1 MRRGEPVAEP
11 RKAGPM
17 QDNMLT
23 AKTREGYDLPVI
35 DLTDPRF
42 AVPEDPA
49 AARALH
55 DAFVADERGRRFI
68 PSFIM
73 RMMLRA
79 AARQSR
85 LVRAAF
91 APPDGFLDGLSTYVM
106 KLGPD
111 NLMPPWDSPM
121 DRRVAAS
128 PHVGLMRL
136 RMQQV
141 ARLLAEG
148 LVEHLRANAG
158 APLDLVNIGGGPALD
173 SLNALI
179 LLARDQPELLA
190 RRITVHVL
198 DGDQDGPSFGANALA
213 ALSAQ
218 GRPLHGRDVAWRQ
231 APYDWNTA
239 APLAELVGALAAAGA
254 IVAAC
259 SEGALFEYGSD
270 DAIVANLEALGG
282 GAGACVVVGSVTR
295 ADELRQRMLAQ
306 SRVRL
311 VPRGLAGFAPL
322 AARGGFTIE
331 RSENAW
337 LSDQVLLRPR
347 AA

>member
-1 MRRGEPVAEP
+1 MP
-11 RKAGPM
+11 
-17 QDNMLT
+17 DDILT

-35 DLTDPRF
+35 DVTDPRF
-42 AVPEDPA
+42 AMRDDPA

-55 DAFVADERGRRFI
+55 DAFVADERSRRFI
-68 PSFIM
+68 PTFIM
-73 RMMLRA
+73 RMLLRS
-79 AARQSR
+79 AARRSR
-85 LVRAAF
+85 LVRAVF
-91 APPDGFLDGLSTYVM
+91 DLQGDFLDGLSTYVM

-128 PHVGLMRL
+128 PHVRLMRL

-148 LVEHLRANAG
+148 LVALLRADAG

-179 LLARDQPELLA
+179 LVARDHPALLA

-198 DGDQDGPSFGANALA
+198 DGDQNGPFFGANALA
-213 ALSAQ
+213 ALTAP
-218 GRPLHGRDVAWRQ
+218 GRPLHGREIAWRH
-231 APYDWNTA
+231 APYDWNAT
-239 APLAELVGALAAAGA
+239 APLAALVGTLSSAGA
-254 IVAAC
+254 IVTAS

-270 DAIVANLEALGG
+270 DAIVANLVALRSGG
-282 GAGACVVVGSVTR
+282 SGARIIAGSVTR
-295 ADELRQRMLAQ
+295 DDASRRRMMAQ
-306 SRVRL
+306 SRIRL

-322 AARGGFTIE
+322 AARAGFEIV
-331 RSENAW
+331 RSQNAW
-337 LSDQVLLRPR
+337 LSDQVLLRPTG
-347 AA
+347 A

>member
-1 MRRGEPVAEP
+1 MSGRSRSEKKGAMPD
-11 RKAGPM
+11 
-17 QDNMLT
+17 QMLT

-35 DLTDPRF
+35 DFTDPRF
-42 AVPEDPA
+42 AVPDDPA

-55 DAFVADERGRRFI
+55 DAFVADERRRRFI
-68 PSFIM
+68 PTFIT
-73 RMMLRA
+73 RVMLRA

-85 LVRAAF
+85 LIHAAF
-91 APPDGFLDGLSTYVM
+91 APQGGFLDGLSTYVM

-121 DRRVAAS
+121 DRRVAAA

-148 LVEHLRANAG
+148 LDEHLRADAA
-158 APLDLVNIGGGPALD
+158 APLDLVNIGGGPAFD

-179 LLARDQPELLA
+179 LLGRDHPALLA
-190 RRITVHVL
+190 RPIAIHVL
-198 DGDQDGPSFGANALA
+198 DGDQDGPAFGANALA
-213 ALSAQ
+213 ALSRPGQ
-218 GRPLHGRDVAWRQ
+218 PLHGRDVAWHHM
-231 APYDWNTA
+231 PYDWNAT
-239 APLAELVGALAAAGA
+239 APLVELVRTLTAAGA
-254 IVAAC
+254 IVAAS

-270 DAIVANLEALGG
+270 DAIVANLVALRAGG
-282 GAGACVVVGSVTR
+282 SGARIVVGSVTR
-295 ADELRQRMLAQ
+295 ADGVRQRMIAQ
-306 SRVRL
+306 SGVRL
-311 VPRGLAGFAPL
+311 VPRGLAGFTPL
-322 AARGGFTIE
+322 AARAGFAMV

-337 LSDQVLLRPR
+337 LSDQVLLRPD

>member
-1 MRRGEPVAEP
+1 MSE
-11 RKAGPM
+11 
-17 QDNMLT
+17 DMLT
-23 AKTREGYDLPVI
+23 APTREGYDLPVI

-42 AVPEDPA
+42 AMAEDPA

-55 DAFVADERGRRFI
+55 DALVADEHGRRFM
-68 PSFIM
+68 PGFVM
-73 RMMLRA
+73 RMLMRS

-85 LVRAAF
+85 LIRAVL
-91 APPDGFLDGLSTYVM
+91 APQDGFLDGLSTYVM

-121 DRRVAAS
+121 DRRVAGA
-128 PHVGLMRL
+128 PHVRLLRL

-148 LVEHLRANAG
+148 LAEHLRADER

-179 LLARDQPELLA
+179 LLARDHPGLLA

-198 DGDQDGPSFGANALA
+198 DADQDGPTFGANALA
-213 ALSAQ
+213 ALTAH
-218 GRPLHGRDVAWRQ
+218 GRPLHGRDIAWHH
-231 APYDWNTA
+231 APYDWNAT
-239 APLAELVGALAAAGA
+239 APLAELVRTLTGTGAIAAAS
-254 IVAAC
+254 

-270 DAIVANLEALGG
+270 DAIVANLVALGA
-282 GAGACVVVGSVTR
+282 AGSGVRIVVGSVTR
-295 ADELRQRMLAQ
+295 ADQMRRRVIAQ
-306 SRVRL
+306 SGFRL
-311 VPRGLAGFAPL
+311 VPRGLSRFAPL
-322 AARGGFTIE
+322 AARGGFEIV

-347 AA
+347 GA

>member
-1 MRRGEPVAEP
+1 
-11 RKAGPM
+11 
-17 QDNMLT
+17 MLT
-23 AKTREGYDLPVI
+23 AKTLEGYDLPVI

-42 AVPEDPA
+42 AVPDDPA

-55 DAFVADERGRRFI
+55 DAFVADERSRRFI
-68 PSFIM
+68 PQFIM
-73 RMMLRA
+73 RMLLRS

-85 LVRAAF
+85 LVRAVS
-91 APPDGFLDGLSTYVM
+91 APQSGFLDGISTYVM

-111 NLMPPWDSPM
+111 NLVPPFDSPM

-128 PHVGLMRL
+128 PHVGLLRL

-141 ARLLAEG
+141 AHLLAES
-148 LVEHLRANAG
+148 LVEHLRADAG

-179 LLARDQPELLA
+179 LLARDHPELLA
-190 RRITVHVL
+190 RRVTVHVL
-198 DGDQDGPSFGANALA
+198 DSDPDGPFFGGNALK
-213 ALSAQ
+213 ALSVQ
-218 GRPLHGRDVAWRQ
+218 GRPLHGHGIAWRL
-231 APYDWNTA
+231 APYDWNAT
-239 APLAELVGALAAAGA
+239 APLAELIRTLTSAGT
-254 IVAAC
+254 IVAAS

-270 DAIVANLEALGG
+270 EAIVANLVALR
-282 GAGACVVVGSVTR
+282 AGASGARLVAGSVTR
-295 ADELRQRMLAQ
+295 PDEVRRRMIAQ
-306 SRVRL
+306 TGFRL

-322 AARGGFTIE
+322 AARAGFAIV

-347 AA
+347 PA